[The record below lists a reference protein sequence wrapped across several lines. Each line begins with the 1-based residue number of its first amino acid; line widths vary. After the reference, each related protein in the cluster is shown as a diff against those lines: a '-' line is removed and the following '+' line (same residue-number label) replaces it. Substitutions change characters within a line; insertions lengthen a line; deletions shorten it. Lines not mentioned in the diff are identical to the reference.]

1 MKLGN
6 KKGIIIGMVI
16 VVGVLFFIRIIFPK
30 LSSQSELSKSERVIP
45 VEIAI
50 VNGKGTIRESLDL
63 TGEVE
68 ARNSVTI
75 ISKVTGRIDN
85 LEILNEKDE
94 PIKDSDKKKIVE
106 EGVRV
111 GTGQGI
117 AIIDHDAFIAQV
129 KQAEASLQ
137 TAKINAQKDVIES
150 RIAEVKAAM
159 ESALARQKESK
170 TRLENLEKDFKRK
183 ESLWKS
189 EDKIISDSEYD
200 QALSDYKSAQENER
214 SAEADAVSATAA
226 YTQIM
231 AQAKK
236 LAEAQVAQAQATL
249 DLAKVQ
255 LRESIIRSPI
265 SGLISKKFVDV
276 GDMVALNVPI
286 VEVVDIENVK
296 IVTSIPERYLGE
308 INVGSTPVE
317 IGVDAYPEKI
327 FTGVVDEVYP
337 GADTKTRAFPIRIV
351 MQNKDSLLR
360 PGMFARIKLILREKK
375 DTIVIPRDVVLGH
388 EQTEYFVF
396 VADNEKAKR
405 HIVKLGLSEG
415 PDVEV
420 IEGLKAGEKLVV
432 NGMNYLQDEADIK
445 IVGGEVTK

>member
-1 MKLGN
+1 MRLRN
-6 KKGIIIGMVI
+6 KKGIIIVVVVI
-16 VVGVLFFIRIIFPK
+16 ICVVVLLRILFPK
-30 LSSQSELSKSERVIP
+30 SSPSKLPKGQKIVP
-45 VEIAI
+45 VEIAV
-50 VNGKGTIRESLDL
+50 VNDKGTIRESLDL

-85 LEILNEKDE
+85 LEILNERDE
-94 PIKDSDKKKIVE
+94 PNKDPDKKKVIE
-106 EGVRV
+106 EGVKV
-111 GTGQGI
+111 KAGQGI

-150 RIAEVKAAM
+150 RIAEVKAVM

-170 TRLENLEKDFKRK
+170 TRLENLEKDFRRK

-189 EDKIISDSEYD
+189 EDKVISDSEYD
-200 QALSDYKSAQENER
+200 QALSNYKSAQENEH
-214 SAEADAVSATAA
+214 SAEADTVSATAA
-226 YTQIM
+226 YTQIK
-231 AQAKK
+231 AQAKE
-236 LAEAQVAQAQATL
+236 LAEAQVAQARATL

-265 SGLISKKFVDV
+265 SGLISKQFV
-276 GDMVALNVPI
+276 GEGNMVALNVPI

-296 IVTSIPERYLGE
+296 IVASIPERYLGQV
-308 INVGSTPVE
+308 NKGSTPVE
-317 IGVDAYPEKI
+317 ISVDSYPGKT

-351 MQNKDSLLR
+351 IQNKDSLLR
-360 PGMFARIKLILREKK
+360 PGMFARIKLILKEKK

-388 EQTEYFVF
+388 EQTELFVF
-396 VADNEKAKR
+396 VINNEKAKR
-405 HIVKLGLSEG
+405 QVVKLGLSEG
-415 PDVEV
+415 PDAEV

-432 NGMNYLQDEADIK
+432 NGMNYLQDGTLVK
-445 IVGGEVTK
+445 IAEGEVAK